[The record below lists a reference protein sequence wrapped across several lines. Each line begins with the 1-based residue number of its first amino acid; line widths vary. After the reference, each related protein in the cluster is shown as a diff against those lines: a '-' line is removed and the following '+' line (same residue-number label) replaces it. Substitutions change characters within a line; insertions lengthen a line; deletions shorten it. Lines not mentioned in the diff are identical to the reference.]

1 MSNKHHEITYYE
13 AVFIQRGNRNVHAYA
28 KAPKVVPNQI
38 VNPNKIKC
46 PENVNTLHVT
56 QYDKANQMLDT

>member
-1 MSNKHHEITYYE
+1 MRSRIYE
-13 AVFIQRGNRNVHAYA
+13 RNTRANWKYNNMYRSKA
-28 KAPKVVPNQI
+28 IRKAPKVVPNQI
-38 VNPNKIKC
+38 VNPDKIKC